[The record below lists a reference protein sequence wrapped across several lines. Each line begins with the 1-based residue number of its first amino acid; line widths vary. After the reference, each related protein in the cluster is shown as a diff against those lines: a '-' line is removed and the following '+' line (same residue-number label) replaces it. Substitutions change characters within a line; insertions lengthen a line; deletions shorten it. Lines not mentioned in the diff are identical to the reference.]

1 VAGYLWPA
9 YLWQVSLIAMQA
21 LPQGLPF
28 VQCGMS
34 PELELEVV
42 DLDVVVRVVVVCAL
56 AGAAELPALA
66 AAGAEPPHS
75 DFLAILPLASRHLP
89 LASRL

>member
-1 VAGYLWPA
+1 
-9 YLWQVSLIAMQA
+9 MQA

-28 VQCGMS
+28 VQCGML
-34 PELELEVV
+34 PELEVEVV

-56 AGAAELPALA
+56 AGVAEPPALGALTA
-66 AAGAEPPHS
+66 AVAAPPHS